1 MKNKTTGVT
10 TVFAKDDDGLIP
22 APLGPESNT
31 KLVNLLTTAE
41 GKQDNVHEWRAE
53 CTDTARTLYQV
64 IGFPSIRDYKHF
76 RFVDVS
82 NEDGAQEEEDQGVDR
97 VTQFGYLLVDM
108 YGTKKVFASQK
119 MTCRRLEMHE

>member
-1 MKNKTTGVT
+1 MKKKTTGVT

-53 CTDTARTLYQV
+53 MHRYSEDV
-64 IGFPSIRDYKHF
+64 VSSDWFPKHTRLQTFQIR
-76 RFVDVS
+76 
-82 NEDGAQEEEDQGVDR
+82 
-97 VTQFGYLLVDM
+97 
-108 YGTKKVFASQK
+108 
-119 MTCRRLEMHE
+119 